1 MTRVLVTGGAGFLG
15 SHAVA
20 ALAAHE
26 DVAHVV
32 AGDLREARVPDGAA
46 WERLDVTDPA
56 SVRRVIDAHDVDT
69 VVHLAAIVNP
79 APSTPR
85 PSVPSTSTARG
96 TSSTPA
102 WPPGYGAW

>member
-20 ALAAHE
+20 ALAARD

-32 AGDLREARVPDGAA
+32 AGDLREARVPDGATWA
-46 WERLDVTDPA
+46 RLDVTDRA
-56 SVRRVIDAHDVDT
+56 SVAGVIAEHGVDT

-96 TSSTPA
+96 TCSTPA
-102 WPPGYGAW
+102 WPPGCGAW